1 MSVPIPAGEFERL
14 LALAR
19 YEMMD
24 TGPEASFDRV
34 TALTARMLDMPLV
47 AIHLVDHDRVWR
59 KSQVGLGPGEM
70 PRSQALCSW
79 TIMSDEVNVVPD
91 IHRDPRF
98 RDMDSVSERPDL
110 HTYAGAPLITPGGQ
124 RVGTLCVLDTRPRD
138 FGSAEQEVLR
148 SFASIIV
155 TEMELR
161 MRNSELERE
170 VSLQGQNLQNL
181 ERFQTHADAL
191 AHISERLE
199 DDDLEASLQA
209 VAEVLGSAADLEWA
223 GLLRFQDGTLDSA
236 TAWTR
241 PGLDL
246 SRLGE
251 RDAYRQGVTWEVLQ
265 SGQPLFIDDYRTHP
279 QAHPSFLAGGLRA
292 AAWLP
297 LGAAGGVKYLML
309 AVRLNRDAPW
319 LLADRALFQAA
330 ASIIGRALERLT
342 YLQEVEAA
350 ANRDSLTDVGNRRAF
365 DAALAALD
373 VSGAD
378 FTAVMLDLDGL
389 KSINDSQGHERGD
402 QVLSLFAAALA
413 REFRASD
420 GVYRLGGDEFAVL
433 LSAGNTLP
441 EHEIFERMHWAVRVL
456 NSENFTQVDASVGVA
471 SRKDASVP
479 AAQTLKW
486 ADERMYV
493 QKRGRKRERI
503 A

>member
-1 MSVPIPAGEFERL
+1 MSVPIPAEEFERL

-19 YEMMD
+19 YEVLD

-59 KSQVGLGPGEM
+59 KSSVGFGPGEI
-70 PRSQALCSW
+70 PRGEALCSW
-79 TIMSDEVNVVPD
+79 TILSDEVNVVPD
-91 IHRDPRF
+91 VHTDPRF
-98 RDMDSVSERPDL
+98 RDLDSVSERPEL
-110 HTYAGAPLITPGGQ
+110 HSYAGAPLITPGGH

-155 TEMELR
+155 TELELR
-161 MRNSELERE
+161 MRNIELERA
-170 VSLQGQNLQNL
+170 VSVQGQNLQNL

-223 GLLRFQDGTLDSA
+223 GLLRFHGGTLSSA

-246 SRLGE
+246 SGLGE
-251 RDAYRQGVTWEVLQ
+251 PDAYRQGVTWEVLK

-297 LGAAGGVKYLML
+297 LGDVGGVKYLML

-330 ASIIGRALERLT
+330 ASIVGRALERLT
-342 YLQEVEAA
+342 YLHQVEAA

-365 DAALAALD
+365 DAALSTLD
-373 VSGAD
+373 ASGAE

-389 KSINDSQGHERGD
+389 KEINDSQGHERGD
-402 QVLSLFAAALA
+402 RLLTLFAAALA

-441 EHEIFERMHWAVRVL
+441 EREIFERIHRAVQIL

-471 SRKDASVP
+471 SRRAGAVP
-479 AAQTLKW
+479 AAQIVKR
-486 ADERMYV
+486 ADERMYA
-493 QKRGRKRERI
+493 QKRGRKQERI